1 MKARPLRHG
10 RKLLYVI
17 VRLVPLPCAEVPKI
31 LKRLET
37 LSLIEYFGPSLDS
50 ETGPWSWNL
59 QFESL
64 VITTCINTFCLLIVN
79 RMNMMFEGIMI

>member
-1 MKARPLRHG
+1 MEESSCT
-10 RKLLYVI
+10 LLYI
-17 VRLVPLPCAEVPKI
+17 QFPLPCAEVPKI

-37 LSLIEYFGPSLDS
+37 LSLVEYFGPSLDS
-50 ETGPWSWNL
+50 ETGPRSWNL

-64 VITTCINTFCLLIVN
+64 VITACINTFCVLIVN